1 VGELNRVAATLAE
14 AARTIDARHS
24 LEQTLDAIVH
34 AARLSVPGVEH
45 VGISTIDK
53 RGRVRTR
60 AATDDLV
67 RSLDDLQYR
76 LGEGPCLD
84 ALRVGR
90 IVSVPKLADD
100 GRWPRYVAEATS
112 TTELKAQ
119 LAVRLSLDEEEEVLG
134 GLNMY
139 STHSPDLD
147 PDAEGVAELFA
158 THAAIALGR
167 AQELGGLQSAL
178 ASRRTIGQGV
188 GILMERYQMSED
200 RAFAFMT
207 RASSHGNV
215 KLRDLAQELVD
226 QLNEA
231 ADQPPVFP

>member
-1 VGELNRVAATLAE
+1 VVELNNVASSLAH
-14 AARTIDARHS
+14 AARTIDAHHS
-24 LEQTLDAIVH
+24 LEQTLDAIVN

-45 VGISTIDK
+45 VGISTVDK
-53 RGRVRTR
+53 RGQIRTR
-60 AATDDLV
+60 AVTDDLV
-67 RSLDDLQYR
+67 LELDDLQYR
-76 LGEGPCLD
+76 LGEGPCVD
-84 ALRVGR
+84 ALRVAR
-90 IVSVPKLADD
+90 IVSVPHLANDE
-100 GRWPRYVAEATS
+100 RWPRYVAEATR

-119 LAVRLSLDEEEEVLG
+119 LAVQLFLDDEGVLG

-139 STHSPDLD
+139 STASPDLD

-167 AQELGGLQSAL
+167 AQEVGGLQTAL
-178 ASRRTIGQGV
+178 ASRKTIGQGI

-231 ADQPPVFP
+231 EGQPPAFP

>member
-1 VGELNRVAATLAE
+1 MVELNNVAASLAE

-24 LEQTLDAIVH
+24 LEQTLDAIVR
-34 AARLSVPGVEH
+34 AASLSVPGIEH
-45 VGISTIDK
+45 AGISTIDK
-53 RGRVRTR
+53 HGRIRTR

-67 RSLDDLQYR
+67 LELDELQYE

-90 IVSVPKLADD
+90 VVSVPQLADD
-100 GRWPRYVAEATS
+100 ERWPRYVAEATR

-119 LAVRLSLDEEEEVLG
+119 LAVQLFLDEEGVLG

-139 STHSPDLD
+139 STASAELD
-147 PDAEGVAELFA
+147 PDAQGVAELFA

-167 AQELGGLQSAL
+167 AQEVGGLQTAL
-178 ASRRTIGQGV
+178 ASRKTIGQGI

-215 KLRDLAQELVD
+215 KLRDLALELVE
-226 QLNEA
+226 QLNEGEGE
-231 ADQPPVFP
+231 PPSFP